1 MMVGTTLVEIRE
13 HVEAL
18 ASTDGAFL
26 VRCGR
31 TGDRPVPISG
41 LRFERR
47 AAARNAARAAE
58 QYRTAL
64 RRYDPRLP
72 YHDLIVCQE
81 TGSADPRP
89 GSGAVSTS
97 RPQNAT
103 NPALS
108 ERLPTEER
116 SGPNHRELVEF
127 CHTVAAAVFE
137 TLSEEGYDA
146 VGTAVMDAY
155 LELAETIPGPDGL
168 CLCLLESMA
177 TELDEQL
184 CPAEQADVLA
194 SAATRLPPIDAADP
208 SVSATLSGLEARGLF
223 ESYTRSPLSV
233 SLDDGTRSVVVRLS
247 EYALSPQ
254 HNRLPVLPIVLELH
268 RHRPDWLPSS
278 LEAVDIGDEW
288 RLTLVQAREIEPS
301 GLVSAPII
309 SEG

>member
-1 MMVGTTLVEIRE
+1 MVGTTLVEIRE
-13 HVEAL
+13 HIEAL
-18 ASTDGAFL
+18 ATTDGEFL

-41 LRFERR
+41 LRFGRR

-81 TGSADPRP
+81 TGPVVP
-89 GSGAVSTS
+89 KSGAGGCSTQG
-97 RPQNAT
+97 PQNAT
-103 NPALS
+103 SPAPPKSVPIKKTS
-108 ERLPTEER
+108 E
-116 SGPNHRELVEF
+116 PNQRGLVEF

-146 VGTAVMDAY
+146 VESAVMDAY
-155 LELAETIPGPDGL
+155 FELAETMPTPDGL
-168 CLCLLESMA
+168 CLYLLESMA
-177 TELDEQL
+177 MELDEQL
-184 CPAEQADVLA
+184 PPDEQSHVIA
-194 SAATRLPPIDAADP
+194 SAATRLPPIDVADQP
-208 SVSATLSGLEARGLF
+208 VSATLSELEARGLL
-223 ESYTRSPLSV
+223 EGYTRSPLSV
-233 SLDDGTRSVVVRLS
+233 DLDDGTRSVVVRFS

-254 HNRLPVLPIVLELH
+254 HDRLPVLPIVLELH
-268 RHRPDWLPSS
+268 RHQPDWLPSS
-278 LEAVDIGDEW
+278 LEAVDVGDEW
-288 RLTLVQAREIEPS
+288 RLTLIQAREIDPS

>member
-1 MMVGTTLVEIRE
+1 MIGTTLVEIRE
-13 HVEAL
+13 HIEAL
-18 ASTDGAFL
+18 AGTDGEFL

-31 TGDRPVPISG
+31 TGERPVPISG

-72 YHDLIVCQE
+72 HHDLVVCQE
-81 TGSADPRP
+81 TGAVVPRSGAGGCPTRGPQSATTPTPP
-89 GSGAVSTS
+89 GSV
-97 RPQNAT
+97 
-103 NPALS
+103 
-108 ERLPTEER
+108 PTEETAD
-116 SGPNHRELVEF
+116 PNQRGLVEF

-137 TLSEEGYDA
+137 TLSDEGHDA
-146 VGTAVMDAY
+146 VESAVMDAY
-155 LELAETIPGPDGL
+155 FELAETMPTPDGL

-184 CPAEQADVLA
+184 PPAEQAHVLA
-194 SAATRLPPIDAADP
+194 SATTRLPPITAADQP
-208 SVSATLSGLEARGLF
+208 VSATLSGLEASGLLG
-223 ESYTRSPLSV
+223 SYTRSPSSV
-233 SLDDGTRSVVVRLS
+233 DLDDGTRSVVVRLS

-254 HNRLPVLPIVLELH
+254 HNRLPVLPVVLELH
-268 RHRPDWLPSS
+268 RHQPDWLPSS
-278 LEAVDIGDEW
+278 LEAVDVGDEW
-288 RLTLVQAREIEPS
+288 RLTLIQAREIDPS

>member
-1 MMVGTTLVEIRE
+1 MVGTTLVEIRE
-13 HVEAL
+13 HIEAL
-18 ASTDGAFL
+18 ASMDGEFL

-31 TGDRPVPISG
+31 TGERPVPISG

-81 TGSADPRP
+81 TGSGVPK
-89 GSGAVSTS
+89 SGVGGCST
-97 RPQNAT
+97 RGPQNAT
-103 NPALS
+103 SPAPPKS
-108 ERLPTEER
+108 VPTQKT
-116 SGPNHRELVEF
+116 SDPNQRGLVEF

-146 VGTAVMDAY
+146 VESAVMDAY
-155 LELAETIPGPDGL
+155 FELAETMPAPDGL

-177 TELDEQL
+177 MELDEQL
-184 CPAEQADVLA
+184 PPAEQSHVIA
-194 SAATRLPPIDAADP
+194 SSATRLPPVDAVDQP
-208 SVSATLSGLEARGLF
+208 VSATLSELEARGLLG
-223 ESYTRSPLSV
+223 SYTRSPLSV
-233 SLDDGTRSVVVRLS
+233 DLDDGTRSVVVRFS

-254 HNRLPVLPIVLELH
+254 HDRLPVLPIVLELH

-278 LEAVDIGDEW
+278 LEAVDVGDEW
-288 RLTLVQAREIEPS
+288 RLTLVQAREVEPS